1 MHDFATLSLVT
12 HRLDHIWR
20 GIIGVLN
27 SAATDFGIVLDSH
40 LRERWTHDWFYY
52 SGRSLHSCAN
62 LCKWLLRKLFMGLL
76 LGLRYSYFV
85 TFWKIFK
92 KRLHSTLEVNQ
103 IKHANLTVQIV
114 ELSPT
119 AS

>member
-1 MHDFATLSLVT
+1 MHDFATLRLVI

-27 SAATDFGIVLDSH
+27 SAATDFGIVLDSL
-40 LRERWTHDWFYY
+40 LRERWTHDWIYY
-52 SGRSLHSCAN
+52 SGSLHSCAN

-85 TFWKIFK
+85 TFWNIFK